1 MEQNDLIILSE
12 ALNEANYLISNEIQ
26 CVIDESVSS
35 EYNSV
40 LSKIDRA
47 LNVIRKYQSTP

>member
-26 CVIDESVSS
+26 CVVDESVSS

-47 LNVIRKYQSTP
+47 LNVISKYQSTP